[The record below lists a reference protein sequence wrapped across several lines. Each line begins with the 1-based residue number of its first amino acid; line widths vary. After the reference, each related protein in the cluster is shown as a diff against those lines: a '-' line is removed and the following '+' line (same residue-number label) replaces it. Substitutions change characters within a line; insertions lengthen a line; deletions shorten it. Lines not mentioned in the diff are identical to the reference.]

1 VNHDNNRGA
10 PVSVSDYKQR
20 TSHKREYGSYSLNKN
35 MIICDNK
42 VIDELLDSDIL
53 NNASGEQIPQ
63 SPMVAEGASNE
74 RNMKSNMFPSSS
86 LNLDGDPY
94 LDRNI
99 FLVQNTQLHQ

>member
-1 VNHDNNRGA
+1 
-10 PVSVSDYKQR
+10 
-20 TSHKREYGSYSLNKN
+20 

-53 NNASGEQIPQ
+53 NNASGDQPPQ
-63 SPMVAEGASNE
+63 SPIMMEGFNNE
-74 RNMKSNMFPSSS
+74 GHLKSNMVPMSS

-99 FLVQNTQLHQ
+99 FLV